1 MLENTTSVGIPMER
15 TVSGATQQQ
24 SMSDGSVVMFLS
36 AKIQTPNRNLN
47 PKLNLS
53 FQLQRQQ
60 LVSHYFAIPIHFN
73 IIFHYLYFDNNLP
86 FFCCF
91 LQIVQWYVFLLFR
104 PNLCQ
109 YCRRFLPWSLHQ
121 HLRTCMW
128 HRWKNLQQR
137 LFSSDGKIN
146 SLISICYCRISILFA
161 NFFDWIYLDI
171 LFNIQAACTSTNSIT
186 KAYDGECAAGNF
198 HIQRIQKLLFPF
210 LCSSV
215 HQRLLLFLLSSK

>member
-1 MLENTTSVGIPMER
+1 MSESTTSVGIPMAR

-24 SMSDGSVVMFLS
+24 SMSDGSGVMFLS
-36 AKIQTPNRNLN
+36 AMIQTPNRNLN

-60 LVSHYFAIPIHFN
+60 LVSHHFAIPIHS
-73 IIFHYLYFDNNLP
+73 IILYFDNNLP

-91 LQIVQWYVFLLFR
+91 LQIVQWYVFLLFC

-146 SLISICYCRISILFA
+146 SLVEVVSRNGS
-161 NFFDWIYLDI
+161 
-171 LFNIQAACTSTNSIT
+171 
-186 KAYDGECAAGNF
+186 
-198 HIQRIQKLLFPF
+198 
-210 LCSSV
+210 
-215 HQRLLLFLLSSK
+215 